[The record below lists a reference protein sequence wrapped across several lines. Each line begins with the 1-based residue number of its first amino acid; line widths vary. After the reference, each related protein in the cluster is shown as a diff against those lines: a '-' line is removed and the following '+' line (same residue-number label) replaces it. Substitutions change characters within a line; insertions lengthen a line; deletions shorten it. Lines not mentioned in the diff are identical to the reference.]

1 MQVYTRKGMKAI
13 KNFMFYEYGS
23 EDYRELYNAI
33 VCFHRLGFI
42 TDEAYQ
48 SIIEYDMHLA
58 YTRGY

>member
-1 MQVYTRKGMKAI
+1 MKAI

-23 EDYRELYNAI
+23 DDYREFYNAI

-48 SIIEYDMHLA
+48 TIIEYDMHLA